1 MKTRLFHVMLV
12 LVGIAL
18 VGLPVAQ
25 AYFADVQLGSAISL
39 GLVLSLAY
47 ATVVRV
53 SNIWADGISN
63 MRRTF
68 AIIGTIAGI
77 AGPIVAAMAT
87 SLPNGSKGAIAAGFI
102 AALLASWKAAFGNA
116 GAASPVD
123 PKAGVL
129 LALVVGGLLFATPA
143 QAQTPQ
149 LGTCIDAGNTWCVQ
163 PATAVGWQINLKTG
177 DVKNAAVLVGYSIVH
192 QTGFAIGAGLYGGVG
207 LAADGPNAPQGHLLL
222 SLSNFGAVG
231 IGAQRAKFAD
241 GVVAWQA
248 VVTVAATMQF
258 GGSPSYLR
266 RD

>member
-129 LALVVGGLLFATPA
+129 LALVLAMLRQDQFWIANAIFLGGLAGALVSSITKIAAYHGPF
-143 QAQTPQ
+143 QT
-149 LGTCIDAGNTWCVQ
+149 W
-163 PATAVGWQINLKTG
+163 
-177 DVKNAAVLVGYSIVH
+177 
-192 QTGFAIGAGLYGGVG
+192 
-207 LAADGPNAPQGHLLL
+207 
-222 SLSNFGAVG
+222 
-231 IGAQRAKFAD
+231 
-241 GVVAWQA
+241 
-248 VVTVAATMQF
+248 
-258 GGSPSYLR
+258 
-266 RD
+266 